1 MKLEFWTNLGWISSL
16 IYYFRQKPCKV
27 WQCEMSFEFKFSGSF
42 KPGSQ
47 RNPQGIRTHRN
58 WSHIHYKYFQ
68 DKNIFWPLTQIL
80 FFFNSFLYINTYN
93 VTVQSSHLF
102 TGCGDK
108 LLLEDHKLTVALLRM
123 IWLKCKISESFSVI
137 NPIFQQY

>member
-1 MKLEFWTNLGWISSL
+1 MKLEFWINLGWISSL

-58 WSHIHYKYFQ
+58 WSHILNIFKI
-68 DKNIFWPLTQIL
+68 KNIFWPLTQIL
-80 FFFNSFLYINTYN
+80 YILTL
-93 VTVQSSHLF
+93 TTLLSKSSHLF
-102 TGCGDK
+102 TGYSDK
-108 LLLEDHKLTVALLRM
+108 LLLKDHKLTVALLRM
-123 IWLKCKISESFSVI
+123 IWLKCKISESFAVI